1 MQSNQHMIAVLFPI
15 DFGKKAPNYL
25 ARCFREQVS
34 QTANSDPHGLIPI
47 WIWPQGPFTYD
58 LWQEIVFAA
67 GDTAEDYLQVLR
79 DYSLAFAR
87 SQS

>member
-1 MQSNQHMIAVLFPI
+1 MGRDTSTTNPCDSA
-15 DFGKKAPNYL
+15 DFL
-25 ARCFREQVS
+25 HLILQVS
-34 QTANSDPHGLIPI
+34 QTANSDPHGPIPI
-47 WIWPQGPFTYD
+47 WIWPQGPFTCD